1 VLFRSPPKLSD
12 LMTDIGL
19 LQSLIDQHN
28 SWNTECQ
35 RLPRLETFYPTCTA
49 GACEQDVESVK
60 RLSEE
65 QLWDMKYQILDAV
78 TIHVRDNMIVM
89 SLPVLNDPRPN
100 QRNDASLIA
109 CYLYNLWDVSEY
121 DCIKRLT
128 RHKKSELTV
137 GDGEFVEAQCG
148 SDRPAFCVYSTE
160 TDEEVFHLYNAMGL
174 KYQHADVRTIL
185 ARILGKDRQVL
196 AISFLRQLVKKA
208 GVQYRLGQ
216 LSCFSDE
223 AKQSWLAACDLD
235 VAQPYVP
242 LQDVQFDGHV
252 PEPDDL

>member
-1 VLFRSPPKLSD
+1 
-12 LMTDIGL
+12 MTDVGL
-19 LQSLIDQHN
+19 LQWLIDQQS
-28 SWNTECQ
+28 SW
-35 RLPRLETFYPTCTA
+35 LPRLETFYQTCTA
-49 GACEQDVESVK
+49 GSSKQDLAWAK
-60 RLSEE
+60 RLSEAH
-65 QLWDMKYQILDAV
+65 LWARRYQILDAV
-78 TIHVRDNMIVM
+78 TIHVREKMIVM
-89 SLPVLNDPRPN
+89 SLPLLNDPRPMESN
-100 QRNDASLIA
+100 NASLIA

-121 DCIKRLT
+121 DCFKRLSW
-128 RHKKSELTV
+128 HEKSDLTV

-196 AISFLRQLVKKA
+196 AISFLRHLVKKA

-235 VAQPYVP
+235 VAQPHVP
-242 LQDVQFDGHV
+242 LQDVLQVFDGHML
-252 PEPDDL
+252 EPDDL